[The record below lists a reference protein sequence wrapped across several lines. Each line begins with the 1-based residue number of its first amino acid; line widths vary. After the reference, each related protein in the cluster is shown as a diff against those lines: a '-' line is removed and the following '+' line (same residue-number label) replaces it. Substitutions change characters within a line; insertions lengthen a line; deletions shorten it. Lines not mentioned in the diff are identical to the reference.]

1 MQNEHRFQSS
11 GHAEA
16 EVTRQPREEKWAEF
30 TRELEMLGHQI
41 SELSH
46 RAMGDDLIQRV
57 NAQYRTVRT

>member
-1 MQNEHRFQSS
+1 MQTEHYFISS
-11 GHAEA
+11 TEGK
-16 EVTRQPREEKWAEF
+16 EKWTEF